1 MILALLVLRNFW
13 WLCHASQLRLPVKWR
28 HPGGKLTDFKALYMS
43 KVFSGNPQPCPRLC
57 LLITL
62 LSLSSFLI
70 CLTHAELGS
79 SDLSCLLEVG
89 CSVVLGALF
98 WKRVLVR
105 MEMKSFS
112 RSLADT
118 CGGFIP
124 LASVCECVWCF
135 LLTHLLGLSIKSSRH
150 MGATVSTIF
159 VSSTDSK
166 DIHVLFSSLIG
177 FT

>member
-1 MILALLVLRNFW
+1 MLNSFGCLLNEDAQEASWQILRP
-13 WLCHASQLRLPVKWR
+13 LC
-28 HPGGKLTDFKALYMS
+28 MS
-43 KVFSGNPQPCPRLC
+43 TVFPGNPQACPALPSHHPAHTLKLSHLFDLC
-57 LLITL
+57 RVGLFCP
-62 LSLSSFLI
+62 FLPVI
-70 CLTHAELGS
+70 
-79 SDLSCLLEVG
+79 EVG
-89 CSVVLGALF
+89 HSVVLGALF

-112 RSLADT
+112 RSLTDT

-135 LLTHLLGLSIKSSRH
+135 LLTHLLGWSVKSSRH
-150 MGATVSTIF
+150 MGATASTIF